1 MFDKSLLSNIVE
13 KSLKI
18 NFIPLNETVY
28 ALLTQTGK
36 WHHTTTLFL
45 HANWTLYDYLL
56 IRKNIILPST
66 IG

>member
-1 MFDKSLLSNIVE
+1 MLQACVQVWTSLSRKLLSNIVE

-45 HANWTLYDYLL
+45 HAN
-56 IRKNIILPST
+56 
-66 IG
+66 